1 MRQIRRGRMEVP
13 KILSDKRVSFEMDA
27 IRQFISQA
35 QEKGGTRR
43 APSSDWFDE
52 DARVRHAFEH
62 AFDGCCAYCE
72 TRATT
77 APEHSNDNASSGLIG
92 RHRPRMLAQD
102 EKGNTDLLS
111 YVWLTYEWE
120 NLLWICDT
128 CARNK
133 SNNFFVRNSRGRP
146 FMSIIELREVEHERL
161 IDPCFDD
168 PEQHLSFHIDG
179 QVEALT
185 ELGKDT
191 IGLLDLASPELT
203 ARRRHAIRNAADAI
217 ASGAFRSD
225 GQVLTLE
232 SFTSPLEHAGAVT
245 SALKAFTGQTD
256 TGFLSNHLQSLSP
269 REALKLAIN
278 IQEASD
284 HKLSGKVSIESLQ
297 VDAKF
302 SVAPAQATS
311 SRKSRIPQIK
321 NLPNALA
328 PISHVRISHFK
339 GLKEIEFSLLKHPV
353 SDAQVPCMLLLGEN
367 AVGKSSVLEAM
378 ALATIGSAE
387 AAELDTALD
396 TEELSP
402 ADLIHRPDPYLWN
415 QTADRMAVRME
426 FQDGIEAAE
435 LIAEANDQ
443 KFDGTSYCSKVVL
456 AYGPRRYFT
465 NRKTRRLRAPAHR
478 VRSLFD
484 PMDMIANPILWLN
497 ELEEKQ
503 FFAAARALRE
513 VLMLS
518 EEDDFERDDD
528 PETPGQIYIRQRGQ
542 RTAMKDLSVGYKSVI
557 ALVCD
562 IIRELLYHYDNIEF
576 ASAVVY
582 IDEIETHLHPRW
594 KMRIMSLL
602 RRAFPKVQFIAT
614 THDPLCLRG
623 MNDGEVFVLQRGD
636 DDIVEQVT
644 ELPSI
649 RGMRAEQILTS
660 EFFGLGS
667 TDPET
672 EARLA
677 RYNLLAARKEKLDVD
692 EEAELE
698 RLRKVLDD
706 DMVLG
711 TSFIE
716 QAYVEALKKEVVASE
731 TKPTKAP
738 SPRRETLR
746 STFSILF
753 EDKAK

>member
-1 MRQIRRGRMEVP
+1 MRYIRRGKMEVP
-13 KILSDKRVSFEMDA
+13 SILSDKRVSIEMDA
-27 IRQFISQA
+27 IRQFIFQA
-35 QEKGGTRR
+35 QSKGGTRR
-43 APSSDWFDE
+43 PPSSDWFDE
-52 DARVRHAFEH
+52 DLRVRHAFEN
-62 AFDGCCAYCE
+62 AFGGCCAYCE
-72 TRATT
+72 RRT
-77 APEHSNDNASSGLIG
+77 ASKPEPNSENVSSGLIG

-111 YVWLTYEWE
+111 YIWLTYDWE
-120 NLLWICDT
+120 NLIWICDT

-133 SNNFFVRNSRGRP
+133 SNNFFVRNSRGQP

-161 IDPCFDD
+161 IDPGFDD
-168 PEQHLSFHIDG
+168 PEQHLSFQIDG

-185 ELGKDT
+185 ELGRDT
-191 IGLLDLASPELT
+191 IDLLDLASPELT
-203 ARRRHAIRNAADAI
+203 VHRRVAIRRVALAI
-217 ASGAFRSD
+217 VSGAVGSD
-225 GQVLTLE
+225 GQVLTVE
-232 SFTSPLEHAGAVT
+232 EFDMPLEHAGAVT
-245 SALKAFTGQTD
+245 SALKSFTGHAD
-256 TGFLSNHLQSLSP
+256 ANSLFGHLKSLSP
-269 REALKLAIN
+269 DEARKLAEDIYN
-278 IQEASD
+278 ASEP
-284 HKLSGKVSIESLQ
+284 GRIGTFSIEPPQ
-297 VDAKF
+297 TV
-302 SVAPAQATS
+302 PM
-311 SRKSRIPQIK
+311 RKSRIPNIK
-321 NLPNALA
+321 DLPNALA
-328 PISHVRISHFK
+328 PISHVRISNFK
-339 GLKEIEFSLLKHPV
+339 GLKEIEFSLFQHPV

-378 ALATIGSAE
+378 ALATIGSDE

-396 TEELSP
+396 TEGLSP

-415 QTADRMAVRME
+415 ETADKMAVRME
-426 FQDGIEAAE
+426 FQNGVESAE
-435 LIAEANDQ
+435 LTAEAGDQ
-443 KFDGTSYCSKVVL
+443 TFGGTSYCSKIVL

-518 EEDDFERDDD
+518 EEDDFERDDA

-594 KMRIMSLL
+594 KMRIISLL

-623 MNDGEVFVLQRGD
+623 MNDGEVFVLQRSED
-636 DDIVEQVT
+636 DAVEQVT

-677 RYNLLAARKEKLDVD
+677 RYNLLAARKEDLS
-692 EEAELE
+692 EGERAELE
-698 RLRKVLDD
+698 RLRKVLEDD
-706 DMVLG
+706 LVLG

-716 QAYVEALKKEVVASE
+716 QAYAEALKQEVKASE
-731 TKPTKAP
+731 TKPTKVP
-738 SPRRETLR
+738 SPRRQTLR
-746 STFSILF
+746 STFTTLF

>member
-72 TRATT
+72 RRA
-77 APEHSNDNASSGLIG
+77 ASDPERGSENISSGLIG

-102 EKGNTDLLS
+102 ERGNTDLLS
-111 YVWLTYEWE
+111 YVWLTYDWE

-133 SNNFFVRNSRGRP
+133 SNNFFVHNGRGQP
-146 FMSIIELREVEHERL
+146 FMSIAELREVEQERL

-191 IGLLDLASPELT
+191 IGLLGLASSELT
-203 ARRRHAIRNAADAI
+203 ARRRQAIRKAANAI
-217 ASGAFRSD
+217 VSGEVGSD
-225 GQVLTLE
+225 GQVLTFE
-232 SFTSPLEHAGAVT
+232 SFASPLEHTGALT
-245 SALKAFTGQTD
+245 SALKSFTDHTD
-256 TGFLSNHLQSLSP
+256 TKALFGYLKSLSQDKT
-269 REALKLAIN
+269 RKLAEDIYN
-278 IQEASD
+278 ASD
-284 HKLSGKVSIESLQ
+284 PELIGT
-297 VDAKF
+297 F
-302 SVAPAQATS
+302 SFEPPQAAPVG
-311 SRKSRIPQIK
+311 RKRVPNIK
-321 NLPNALA
+321 ELPNALA
-328 PISHVRISHFK
+328 PISHVRISNFK
-339 GLKEIEFSLLKHPV
+339 GLKEIEFSLLRHPV

-378 ALATIGSAE
+378 ALVTIGSAE

-402 ADLIHRPDPYLWN
+402 ADLIRRPDPYWWN
-415 QTADRMAVRME
+415 VTADRMAVRME
-426 FQDGIEAAE
+426 FQDGVESAE
-435 LIAEANDQ
+435 LTAEAGDQ
-443 KFDGTSYCSKVVL
+443 TFDGTSYCSKIVL

-594 KMRIMSLL
+594 KMRIISLL

-636 DDIVEQVT
+636 DDTVEQVT

-746 STFSILF
+746 STFSIMF

>member
-1 MRQIRRGRMEVP
+1 MRHIQRDKMEVP
-13 KILSDKRVSFEMDA
+13 TILSDKRVSRELHA
-27 IRQFISQA
+27 ISQFISQV

-43 APSSDWFDE
+43 APRSEWFDN
-52 DARVRHAFEH
+52 DWRVRHAFES
-62 AFDGCCAYCE
+62 AFGGCCAYCE
-72 TRATT
+72 KRA
-77 APEHSNDNASSGLIG
+77 PSELERNGENASSGLIG

-102 EKGNTDLLS
+102 ERGNTDLLS
-111 YVWLTYEWE
+111 YVWLAYDWE
-120 NLLWICDT
+120 NLLWICKT

-133 SNNFFVRNSRGRP
+133 KNNFFVHEGRGQP
-146 FMSIIELREVEHERL
+146 FMSITELREMEQERL
-161 IDPCFDD
+161 IDPCIDD
-168 PEQHLSFHIDG
+168 PEQHLAFNIDG
-179 QVEALT
+179 QITALT

-191 IGLLDLASPELT
+191 IDLLDLASPNLT
-203 ARRRHAIRNAADAI
+203 ASRVHTIRTIANWI
-217 ASGAFRSD
+217 ASGDLKFD
-225 GQVLTLE
+225 GGFFAHKYFHTRLAHT
-232 SFTSPLEHAGAVT
+232 GAAT
-245 SALKAFTGQTD
+245 SAFKAFLGYTQFRD
-256 TGFLSNHLQSLSP
+256 FSRYLIQLSGP
-269 REALKLAIN
+269 EAFELATKIH
-278 IQEASD
+278 EASGHELIGNEPTELLQFD
-284 HKLSGKVSIESLQ
+284 H
-297 VDAKF
+297 KF
-302 SVAPAQATS
+302 SVATAQS
-311 SRKSRIPQIK
+311 VLPRRNRVPNIK
-321 NLPNALA
+321 ALPNALA
-328 PISHVRISHFK
+328 PISHVRISNFK
-339 GLKEIEFSLLKHPV
+339 GLKDIEFSLPEHPA

-387 AAELDTALD
+387 AAKLNTALD
-396 TEELSP
+396 TEGLSP

-415 QTADRMAVRME
+415 ETADKMAVRME
-426 FQDGIEAAE
+426 FQDGDESAE
-435 LIAEANDQ
+435 LIAEAGDQ
-443 KFDGTSYCSKVVL
+443 TFYGTSYCSKIVL

-528 PETPGQIYIRQRGQ
+528 PETPGQIYIRQKDQ

-594 KMRIMSLL
+594 KMRIISLL

-636 DDIVEQVT
+636 DDTVEQVT

-692 EEAELE
+692 EEDELE

-711 TSFIE
+711 TSLIE

-753 EDKAK
+753 EDKAR